1 MLHTPHLGRPKS
13 PLPFPKARG
22 DRLPPTRRRSRGNAT
37 TASAQGT
44 KLATATRSGL
54 RSSRRLSSS
63 NLLMLLH
70 LRFLALLFCLE
81 SLQAVPMQQVPVLLT
96 PWRLLTLSGMQ
107 TLGPHLIS

>member
-1 MLHTPHLGRPKS
+1 MQHTPPLERPRS
-13 PLPFPKARG
+13 PLPSLKARG
-22 DRLPPTRRRSRGNAT
+22 HRLPPTRRRSRRNAT

-54 RSSRRLSSS
+54 RSSKRLSSS

-70 LRFLALLFCLE
+70 LRFLALLFRLE

-96 PWRLLTLSGMQ
+96 LWRLLTLSGTQ
-107 TLGPHLIS
+107 TLGPRLI